1 MDYVMKKSTKDF
13 GFITHKRQCERLPE
27 IKLNDLDYADDI
39 ALLEGCIKRAQEQLN
54 ETSNNG
60 KDVGLEIN
68 VKKTKIMRLN
78 EDPSQSNIPLT
89 LNGEAIE
96 SVENFK
102 YLGSQMQSTEKDF
115 EVRKGQA
122 WGAYRQLSNI
132 WKSKTTPVHLKINI
146 FKASC
151 LSILLYGSETWVLTQ
166 KLRNE
171 LDSFATNCYR
181 YILGVKRLDKVSN
194 NEIYERVKQIP
205 LSVTLGERQL
215 TWIGHMLRRNENEL
229 IRKYA
234 LYGPDQLGGDAKIG
248 KPKLTY
254 IKEIQRQ
261 LNPGLKENEIKLEAK
276 EIVKMA
282 QDREK
287 WKKRVIDCTGAKG
300 FSEAFCPSGATER

>member
-1 MDYVMKKSTKDF
+1 
-13 GFITHKRQCERLPE
+13 
-27 IKLNDLDYADDI
+27 
-39 ALLEGCIKRAQEQLN
+39 
-54 ETSNNG
+54 
-60 KDVGLEIN
+60 
-68 VKKTKIMRLN
+68 MRLN
-78 EDPSQSNIPLT
+78 EDPSQSTIPLT
-89 LNGEAIE
+89 LNGEVIE
-96 SVENFK
+96 TVENFK

-181 YILGVKRLDKVSN
+181 HILGIKRLDKVSN

-215 TWIGHMLRRNENEL
+215 TWIGHMLRRNDNEL
-229 IRKYA
+229 IKKYA
-234 LYGPDQLGGDAKIG
+234 LYGPDQLDGDAKIG

-254 IKEIQRQ
+254 IKEVQRQ

-287 WKKRVIDCTGAKG
+287 WKKRVIDCTGARG
-300 FSEAFCPSGATER
+300 FSETLCPTGATER

>member
-1 MDYVMKKSTKDF
+1 MYKDTKSRVYINGNTSKEFNITTGVLQGDVLAPSLFIIVMDYVMKKSTKDF

-78 EDPSQSNIPLT
+78 EDPSQSTIPLT
-89 LNGEAIE
+89 LNGEVID

-151 LSILLYGSETWVLTQ
+151 L
-166 KLRNE
+166 
-171 LDSFATNCYR
+171 
-181 YILGVKRLDKVSN
+181 
-194 NEIYERVKQIP
+194 
-205 LSVTLGERQL
+205 
-215 TWIGHMLRRNENEL
+215 
-229 IRKYA
+229 
-234 LYGPDQLGGDAKIG
+234 
-248 KPKLTY
+248 
-254 IKEIQRQ
+254 
-261 LNPGLKENEIKLEAK
+261 
-276 EIVKMA
+276 
-282 QDREK
+282 
-287 WKKRVIDCTGAKG
+287 
-300 FSEAFCPSGATER
+300 